1 MGRVRPTLFR
11 LRAAVV
17 SCGNSRELWGAAG
30 SLPFDMRFQH
40 PGDPY
45 HDVGDFEQLRA
56 RGIYNVTD
64 YTGMYALAALE
75 PGRQQ

>member
-1 MGRVRPTLFR
+1 MLYRCR
-11 LRAAVV
+11 
-17 SCGNSRELWGAAG
+17 
-30 SLPFDMRFQH
+30 Q
-40 PGDPY
+40 GDPY